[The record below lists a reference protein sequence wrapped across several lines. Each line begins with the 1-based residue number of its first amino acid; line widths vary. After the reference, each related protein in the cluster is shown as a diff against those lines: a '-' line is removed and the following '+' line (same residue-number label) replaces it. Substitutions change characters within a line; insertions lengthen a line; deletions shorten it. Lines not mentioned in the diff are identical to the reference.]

1 MLGLTNA
8 HNNTDEGIVD
18 KFKHYAGRLLENIDE
33 QLYDNY
39 TTTNESSNATESS
52 IFHKPK
58 NMSDVRMIL
67 MAFLRFV
74 AQLFIIV
81 SYWKIFLNDKE

>member
-8 HNNTDEGIVD
+8 NNNTGEGVFE
-18 KFKHYAGRLLENIDE
+18 KVTNYAGKLLKSINEE
-33 QLYDNY
+33 LYDNY
-39 TTTNESSNATESS
+39 TTTTNESSNTTVTS

-67 MAFLRFV
+67 MAFLRFL
-74 AQLFIIV
+74 AQIFIIV
-81 SYWKIFLNDKE
+81 SY

>member
-1 MLGLTNA
+1 LLGLTNA
-8 HNNTDEGIVD
+8 NNNTDEGIVD
-18 KFKHYAGRLLENIDE
+18 KVKHYAGRLLEDINE

-39 TTTNESSNATESS
+39 TATNESSNATQTS

-67 MAFLRFV
+67 TAFLRFS

-81 SYWKIFLNDKE
+81 SYWKILLNNNE

>member
-1 MLGLTNA
+1 LLGLTNA
-8 HNNTDEGIVD
+8 NNNTDEGIVD
-18 KFKHYAGRLLENIDE
+18 KFKHYAGRLLEDINE

-58 NMSDVRMIL
+58 NMSDVRTIL
-67 MAFLRFV
+67 MAFLRFL